1 LRKQIS
7 AVIAPPHCASLVF
20 LTKRY
25 SKALQMDP
33 NYELG
38 QSFAQKRMHDEAIAG
53 VSESDR
59 DFRTRWGLR
68 HESRL
73 RFCRFGKKDLEFRQ
87 DQNPSA
93 EANIGLTYVGFDD
106 QDQTMI
112 RIEQGL

>member
-1 LRKQIS
+1 MGDRRKCQT
-7 AVIAPPHCASLVF
+7 CAASPAEPGGLPVV
-20 LTKRY
+20 
-25 SKALQMDP
+25 
-33 NYELG
+33 LG